1 MELSYSPRGSSVRER
16 WNKLPVVFALS
27 VGLFSPTL
35 TFCHSFC
42 NIEDSN
48 FIFGMHVYL
57 MELHILSGERSR
69 SSFKVKGQNIPRK
82 VQICFS
88 FVFRFILFLKYHSY
102 YTMPPN
108 NIRKL
113 DPNQDTLDVSNG
125 R

>member
-1 MELSYSPRGSSVRER
+1 MNYSGGHI
-16 WNKLPVVFALS
+16 VFALS
-27 VGLFSPTL
+27 VGLSVGLFAPTL
-35 TFCHSFC
+35 IFCHNFC
-42 NIEDSN
+42 NIEESN

>member
-1 MELSYSPRGSSVRER
+1 MSVSVGMNYSGGHI
-16 WNKLPVVFALS
+16 VFALS
-27 VGLFSPTL
+27 VGLSVGLFVPTL
-35 TFCHSFC
+35 IFCHNFC
-42 NIEDSN
+42 NIEESN